1 MKKITTTILFCFALM
16 SAFAQVKPARTTPLT
31 LDEKATDATDA
42 RTNQK
47 INGPRKDT
55 IGFEHRDDS
64 KDSISISYRFM
75 DSVRRNVIDSSVND
89 FDKYFSVP
97 SHYQYL
103 GNNGAA
109 AFPLIYEPNMKPGF
123 DPGFHAFDI
132 YRYTLEGTRFYKTN
146 RPFSMLGYQLASG
159 KEQMLKAGHTQN
171 PKPNLNA
178 GFDYRLINAP
188 GRFIT
193 QNNNHNAYRIFGY
206 YQGKRKRYNAYL
218 VVVGNT
224 IRAAQ
229 NGGIRDD
236 SSLLDPNYKDRFAV
250 KVNLGVSNEY
260 RQNPFITT
268 VKTGNTY
275 KDLTFF
281 LRQSYDIGKKD
292 SIAINDSTTE
302 YLFYPKLRVQY
313 SFTANTSSYRFGDV
327 AADSLLYNNWYGLT
341 LKDSVDTFFV
351 QEKWRMI
358 SNDLSLVQFP
368 DTKNAAQFFLA
379 GATIQHITGEFS
391 SGSKNFHNIFL
402 HGEYRNRTRNK
413 LWDVLLK
420 GAFYVNGLNSG
431 DYNVYARLERY
442 FNKRFGNVSLFFSN
456 VNRTQSFVFD
466 DRSQFNFGNSNNYNK
481 ENTVSFGGEASNPL
495 ITLGF
500 KNHLVSNNC
509 YFKDYYHTA
518 QYDKPINIIQVYASK
533 KIKVYRKW
541 NLYADATLQQTDA
554 ASPIRVPLVFT
565 RSRLAYEGK
574 LFRNLQLSTGIEV
587 RYYTPY
593 KANNFSPVTG
603 QFTVQ
608 DTLTIKNLPDVNA
621 FLHFRIKGFTGYIRT
636 ENLNTLTTKNGFGFL
651 NNNFAAPHY
660 PTQGFLIRF
669 GIQWWFVN

>member
-1 MKKITTTILFCFALM
+1 M